1 MEGDDRGPDTAHQQA
16 VPALYRRKR
25 AFLHFDRGA
34 LISIFFFGITG
45 GDVFPGQPIR
55 NAVLD

>member
-1 MEGDDRGPDTAHQQA
+1 MAQWKE
-16 VPALYRRKR
+16 
-25 AFLHFDRGA
+25 HFDRGA